1 MKYLLA
7 TLILCIC
14 SITQSYAVNTNGQ
27 EPCDQLELTDGRIID
42 VQLLRQTETRV
53 FLVLCGDKT
62 MQERTILKEYVE
74 SIIVGGKV
82 IEKPADK
89 IKATKRVQVPL
100 KKADINAGVVFG
112 GSIVAIVLY
121 KYRSRIG
128 ESISNRIKKQLFR

>member
-7 TLILCIC
+7 TLILCIF
-14 SITQSYAVNTNGQ
+14 SITQSYAVNTSGQ

-74 SIIVGGKV
+74 SIIVGGKA
-82 IEKPADK
+82 IEKPASH
-89 IKATKRVQVPL
+89 IRATKKVPVPI
-100 KKADINAGVVFG
+100 KKADKDAAVLIG
-112 GSIVAIVLY
+112 GSIIAIVLY
-121 KYRSRIG
+121 KYRSRIR
-128 ESISNRIKKQLFR
+128 ESLVKRLPRPNFW